1 MSARGAMIAKVHL
14 GAKDLRLDDETRRD
28 LMARVT
34 GKRSAADCTD
44 DELDAVLAEYRAR
57 GWTPTVKLGGKPARK
72 GPAPARRAAADHK
85 VAGKARAMW
94 ISLHQLGVVRSPSEA
109 SLEAFARRQLGV
121 AALQW
126 ADQGVGYRLIEA
138 MKAMADRAGWDQDLT
153 GIPPRNHL
161 KTLMRRLALRQAAI
175 LKEAGMSHPPI
186 GELAGGEV
194 EALRPLIAE
203 MGVGVRAARAL
214 LGAGD

>member
-1 MSARGAMIAKVHL
+1 MLAKVHM
-14 GAKDLRLDDETRRD
+14 GAKDLGLDDDVRRD

-34 GKRSAADCTD
+34 GGLRSAADCTD
-44 DELDAVLAEYRAR
+44 DQLDAVLNAYREL
-57 GWTPTVKLGGKPARK
+57 GWSPTVVKGGKPARQ
-72 GPAPARRAAADHK
+72 GPAPTRRARADHPM
-85 VAGKARAMW
+85 AGKARAMW
-94 ISLHQLGVVRSPSEA
+94 ISLHHLGVVRNSSESA
-109 SLEAFARRQLGV
+109 LEAFARRQLGV

-138 MKAMADRAGWDQDLT
+138 LKGIAERAGWAQGLD

-161 KTLMRRLALRQAAI
+161 RTLMRRLALRQAAI
-175 LKEAGMSHPPI
+175 LAKVGLSHPPI
-186 GELAGGEV
+186 EDLAGGQV

-214 LGAGD
+214 LGTDD